1 MDLDDAPL
9 ERVVS
14 SGTEIGDQAWMNS
27 SSPSPSRV
35 RPHAPNRMNATHPQT
50 AAPASGGSAPGGY
63 WRRGKASNR
72 YSRKRTV
79 VRGSCSR
86 SKARP
91 PSGTGGEGNS
101 RRPGF
106 LRDIQRLLREP
117 QAPAS
122 PRPAAR
128 SDDEA
133 SGRNRMAAP
142 HRRGTERNSGIG
154 ERHRREGS

>member
-1 MDLDDAPL
+1 
-9 ERVVS
+9 
-14 SGTEIGDQAWMNS
+14 MN
-27 SSPSPSRV
+27 P
-35 RPHAPNRMNATHPQT
+35 THPQT

-63 WRRGKASNR
+63 WRRGRASNR

-117 QAPAS
+117 QARAPPEGDRAKFGHWG
-122 PRPAAR
+122 
-128 SDDEA
+128 EA
-133 SGRNRMAAP
+133 PPWRLMMESFHLPLVA
-142 HRRGTERNSGIG
+142 EREALANP
-154 ERHRREGS
+154 